1 MSSPDAEL
9 RDLRQRAYGRHADLD
24 DVGRR
29 RLEELEELE
38 RVARS
43 SAPAAMRPAGA
54 DDGEPD
60 RDDRDGDQRDGE
72 AAEASPAPVHWPDAD
87 ADALPEPSASVIEGP
102 DLRRRLPDL
111 RRRLIGRRWLY
122 AASLV
127 LVAAVS
133 AALTWSLSAV
143 APVVTSSGAR
153 QVATLQ
159 QSGQPVPG
167 FFKSAGEGTRVYEF
181 HGMTIVRTE
190 GSFYGTA
197 GECIMAYPS
206 LNASASGDAITGPS
220 YYGCRAG
227 DFPASVQFTVGADD
241 PAELRDSVGE
251 GNGVQF
257 VLDGDVV
264 GVFVSEAASDD

>member
-9 RDLRQRAYGRHADLD
+9 RQLRQRAYGRHADLD
-24 DVGRR
+24 AAGRH
-29 RLEELEELE
+29 RLEELEALE
-38 RVARS
+38 RTARS
-43 SAPAAMRPAGA
+43 SAPAAVGPVDAGGGQPDQ
-54 DDGEPD
+54 DDGHV
-60 RDDRDGDQRDGE
+60 DQRDGD
-72 AAEASPAPVHWPDAD
+72 AAEASPAAVNSPDAD
-87 ADALPEPSASVIEGP
+87 SLPAPSATVIEGP
-102 DLRRRLPDL
+102 GSRRGV
-111 RRRLIGRRWLY
+111 RRRRWLY

-133 AALTWSLSAV
+133 AAVTWSLSTV

-153 QVATLQ
+153 QVATLE
-159 QSGQPVPG
+159 QSGQPVPE
-167 FFKSAGEGTRVYEF
+167 FFETAGEGTRVYEF
-181 HGMTIVRTE
+181 RGMTIVRTE

-197 GECIMAYPS
+197 GECIMAFPS
-206 LNASASGDAITGPS
+206 LNASASGDAITGPT

-227 DFPASVQFTVGADD
+227 DFPAAVQFTVSADD

-264 GVFVSEAASDD
+264 GVFVSEASSDD

>member
-1 MSSPDAEL
+1 M
-9 RDLRQRAYGRHADLD
+9 
-24 DVGRR
+24 
-29 RLEELEELE
+29 
-38 RVARS
+38 
-43 SAPAAMRPAGA
+43 
-54 DDGEPD
+54 
-60 RDDRDGDQRDGE
+60 
-72 AAEASPAPVHWPDAD
+72 
-87 ADALPEPSASVIEGP
+87 
-102 DLRRRLPDL
+102 
-111 RRRLIGRRWLY
+111 
-122 AASLV
+122 V

-133 AALTWSLSAV
+133 AAVTWSLSTV

-153 QVATLQ
+153 QVATLE

-181 HGMTIVRTE
+181 RGMTIVRTE

-206 LNASASGDAITGPS
+206 LNASDSGDAITGPT

-227 DFPASVQFTVGADD
+227 DFPASVQFTVNTDA
-241 PAELRDSVGE
+241 PAELRDSVGD

-264 GVFVSEAASDD
+264 GVFVSEASSDD